1 MIRIN
6 AFFAICTTSLV
17 MLTACGTGD
26 QDTPEQGDITAQITC
41 SAQDSLLA
49 TLYMAGGDMAAA
61 SEWCSCAGSDA
72 CSIEFSSLGLGD
84 YVLSVGIPDS
94 TYFATEGAEGFVRPL
109 GFYGDNELAQD
120 IESATVIT
128 LSDDQP
134 HADAVV
140 NLRDDGSTNPN

>member
-6 AFFAICTTSLV
+6 AVSAICTFSLV

-26 QDTPEQGDITAQITC
+26 EDTPEQGDITAQITC

-49 TLYMAGGDMAAA
+49 TVYMAGGDMAAA
-61 SEWCSCAGSDA
+61 SEWCSCTGSDA

-84 YVLSVGIPDS
+84 YILGVGIPDS
-94 TYFATEGAEGFVRPL
+94 TYLATEGAEGFVRPL
-109 GFYGDNELAQD
+109 GFYGENELAQD

-134 HADAVV
+134 RADAVV
-140 NLRDDGSTNPN
+140 NLQNDGGASPN